1 MASTATTPIWNGTA
15 GPISGSTPFGFYDND
30 PIFQADGPK
39 VANFC
44 ARKLGYPIMEV
55 ELQSGSFYACFEE
68 AISVYAEELYLHKIK
83 DNYLTLEGTSTGSAL
98 NNQVVFPN
106 LNTIINIS
114 ENYGTPIQ
122 VGGYIDQYKA
132 PLYLTASKQTYDL
145 QEWAESRGL
154 VQPGDRVVINRIYY
168 EAQPAINQY
177 YDPYIGGSIN
187 YQGATENFGWASYS
201 PGLNFV
207 LFPIYWDIA
216 RIQEIEMSN
225 IVRRS
230 VYSFSI
236 TNNKLTIFPWPDQDG
251 IVVWIDYAK
260 ESELNNVSKNS
271 PYSGSLGLVTNP
283 SNVPYANITYGQINQ
298 PGKQWIYEYT
308 LALASELLGLIRG
321 KYTQVPVPGAEVTLN
336 GADLVSKGRDQLAAL
351 RERLRG
357 DFDALSRQA
366 QLERKQSENQS
377 ISSTLNEVPMF
388 IYLGS
393 YMIFIINS
401 LLW

>member
-1 MASTATTPIWNGTA
+1 MAVVATTPIWNGSGGA
-15 GPISGSTPFGFYDND
+15 ISGSTPFGFYDSD
-30 PIFQADGPK
+30 ATFQADGPK
-39 VANFC
+39 VANYC

-68 AISVYAEELYLHKIK
+68 AVSVYAEELYQSKIK
-83 DNYLTLEGTSTGSAL
+83 DNYLALEGSSTGSAL
-98 NNQVVFPN
+98 NNTVIVPS
-106 LNTIINIS
+106 LNSIITIA

-122 VGGYIDQYKA
+122 VGGYVNQYKA
-132 PLYLTASKQTYDL
+132 PLYLTSSVQTYDL
-145 QEWAESRGL
+145 QQWAIANNLISSSDGII
-154 VQPGDRVVINRIYY
+154 INKIYY

-207 LFPIYWDIA
+207 LFPIYWDIS

-230 VYSFSI
+230 MYSFQI
-236 TNNKLTIFPWPDQDG
+236 TNNKLTIFPWPDKDG

-260 ESELNNVSKNS
+260 RSEISSITGNS
-271 PYSGSLGLVTNP
+271 PYGTNPGLITNP
-283 SNVPYANITYGQINQ
+283 SNVPYTTITYSQINQ
-298 PGKQWIYEYT
+298 PGRQWIYEYT

-321 KYTQVPVPGAEVTLN
+321 KYTQIPAPGAEVTLN
-336 GADLVSKGRDQLAAL
+336 GADLISKGRDQQVAL
-351 RERLRG
+351 RERLRQ
-357 DFDALSRQA
+357 DFDDMSRRA

-377 ISSTLNEVPMF
+377 ISSTLNDVPMF
-388 IYLGS
+388 IYLG
-393 YMIFIINS
+393 
-401 LLW
+401 

>member
-1 MASTATTPIWNGTA
+1 MASTSTTPIWDGTA

-30 PIFQADGPK
+30 PQFQSDGPK
-39 VANFC
+39 VAQFVS
-44 ARKLGYPIMEV
+44 RKLGYPIMEV
-55 ELQSGSFYACFEE
+55 ELQSGSIYACFEE
-68 AISVYAEELYLHKIK
+68 AISVYAEEVYQSKIK
-83 DNYLTLEGTSTGSAL
+83 DNYISLEGASGASNL
-98 NNQVVFPN
+98 NNTVVVPN
-106 LNTIINIS
+106 LNSIIVMS

-122 VGGYIDQYKA
+122 VGGYVNQYKA
-132 PLYLTASKQTYDL
+132 PLYLTSSQQIYDL
-145 QEWAESRGL
+145 QNWAISGSLIAANDRL
-154 VQPGDRVVINRIYY
+154 VVNRIYY
-168 EAQPAINQY
+168 ESQPAVNQY

-207 LFPIYWDIA
+207 LFPIYWDIS

-225 IVRRS
+225 NVRRS
-230 VYSFSI
+230 MYSFAI
-236 TNNKLTIFPWPDQDG
+236 TNNKLTIFPWPEKDG

-260 ESELNNVSKNS
+260 GSEVSSITGNS
-271 PYSGSLGLVTNP
+271 PYGSNSGLISNP
-283 SNVPYANITYGQINQ
+283 SNVPYTTITYNQINQ
-298 PGKQWIYEYT
+298 PGRQWIYEYV

-336 GADLVSKGRDQLAAL
+336 AADLISKGKEQQVAL

-357 DFDALSRQA
+357 DLADMSRQA

-388 IYLGS
+388 IYIG
-393 YMIFIINS
+393 
-401 LLW
+401 

>member
-30 PIFQADGPK
+30 TTFQLDGPK

-44 ARKLGYPIMEV
+44 ARKLGFPIMEV

-83 DNYLTLEGTSTGSAL
+83 DNYLTLEGTPTGSSL
-98 NNQVVFPN
+98 NNEVVIPN
-106 LNTIINIS
+106 LNYIVNIA

-122 VGGYIDQYKA
+122 VGGYVNQYKA
-132 PLYLTASKQTYDL
+132 PLYLTSSQQTYNL
-145 QEWAESRGL
+145 QAWALSGSL
-154 VQPGDRVVINRIYY
+154 IQPGDRVVINRIYY

-207 LFPIYWDIA
+207 LFPIYWDIS

-225 IVRRS
+225 NVRRS
-230 VYSFSI
+230 MYSFQL
-236 TNNKLTIFPWPDQDG
+236 TNNNLTIFPWPENDG
-251 IVVWIDYAK
+251 IVVYIDYAK
-260 ESELNNVSKNS
+260 FSELNSVQGNS
-271 PYSGSLGLVTNP
+271 PYSGSKNLVTNP
-283 SNVPYANITYGQINQ
+283 SNVPYTNITYSQINQ
-298 PGKQWIYEYT
+298 PGRQWIYEYT

-321 KYTQVPVPGAEVTLN
+321 KYTQIPAPGAEVTLN
-336 GADLVSKGRDQLAAL
+336 GADLISKGRDQQSAL
-351 RERLRG
+351 RERLRA
-357 DFDALSRQA
+357 DFDQLSRQA

-388 IYLGS
+388 IYIG
-393 YMIFIINS
+393 
-401 LLW
+401 

>member
-1 MASTATTPIWNGTA
+1 MASTATTPIWDGSA
-15 GPISGSTPFGFYDND
+15 GSISGSTPFGFYDSD
-30 PIFQADGPK
+30 SQFQADGPK
-39 VANFC
+39 VANYC
-44 ARKLGYPIMEV
+44 ARKLGWPIMDV

-68 AISVYAEELYLHKIK
+68 AISVYAEEVYQSKIK
-83 DNYLTLEGTSTGSAL
+83 DNYLGLEGSPTGSAL
-98 NNQVVFPN
+98 NNTVVVPS
-106 LNTIINIS
+106 LNSIITVA

-122 VGGYIDQYKA
+122 VGGYVNQYKA
-132 PLYLTASKQTYDL
+132 PLYLSQSQQVYDL
-145 QEWAESRGL
+145 QEWAISGSL
-154 VQPGDRVVINRIYY
+154 ITGSDRIVVNRIYY

-225 IVRRS
+225 NVRRS
-230 VYSFSI
+230 YYSFQI
-236 TNNKLTIFPWPDQDG
+236 TNNKLTIFPWPDKDG

-260 ESELNNVSKNS
+260 KSELNSVQANS
-271 PYSGSLGLVTNP
+271 PYSGSTDLVTNP
-283 SNVPYANITYGQINQ
+283 SNVPYSSIVYASINQ
-298 PGKQWIYEYT
+298 PGRQWIYEYT

-321 KYTQVPVPGAEVTLN
+321 KYTQIPAPGSEVTLN
-336 GADLVSKGRDQLAAL
+336 GADLISKGKEAQTAL

-357 DFDALSRQA
+357 DLEDMSRRA

-388 IYLGS
+388 IYIG
-393 YMIFIINS
+393 
-401 LLW
+401 

>member
-1 MASTATTPIWNGTA
+1 MASTSTTPIWDGTA
-15 GPISGSTPFGFYDND
+15 GPIAGATPFGFYDSD
-30 PIFQADGPK
+30 PIFQSDGPK
-39 VANFC
+39 VAQFV

-55 ELQSGSFYACFEE
+55 ELQSGSIYACFEE
-68 AISVYAEELYLHKIK
+68 AVSVYAEEIYQSKIK
-83 DNYLTLEGTSTGSAL
+83 DNYLSLEGGSTGSSL
-98 NNQVVFPN
+98 NNTVVVPN
-106 LNTIINIS
+106 LNSIITVA
-114 ENYGTPIQ
+114 ENYGAPIQ
-122 VGGYIDQYKA
+122 VGGFINEYKA
-132 PLYLTASKQTYDL
+132 PLYLTSSKQVYDL
-145 QEWAESRGL
+145 QAWALSGSL
-154 VQPGDRVVINRIYY
+154 IQSGDRVVINRIHY

-207 LFPIYWDIA
+207 LFPVYWDIQ

-225 IVRRS
+225 TVRRS

-236 TNNKLTIFPWPDQDG
+236 TNNKLTIFPWPDKDG

-260 ESELNNVSKNS
+260 GSEVSSVTGNS
-271 PYSGSLGLVTNP
+271 PYNNANGTPNAGLISNP
-283 SNVPYANITYGQINQ
+283 SNVPYSIMTYNQINQ
-298 PGKQWIYEYT
+298 PGRQWIYEYT

-321 KYTQVPVPGAEVTLN
+321 KYTQVPVPGSEVTLN
-336 GADLVSKGRDQLAAL
+336 AADLIAKGKDQQSLL

-357 DFDALSRQA
+357 DLADMSRQA

-388 IYLGS
+388 IYIG
-393 YMIFIINS
+393 
-401 LLW
+401 

>member
-1 MASTATTPIWNGTA
+1 MASTSTTVIYDGTPGA
-15 GPISGSTPFGFYDND
+15 ISGSTPFGFYDND
-30 PIFQADGPK
+30 ASFQSDGPK
-39 VANFC
+39 VANYC

-55 ELQSGSFYACFEE
+55 ELQDINFYACFEE
-68 AISVYAEELYLHKIK
+68 AISVYSEELYLHKIK
-83 DNYLTLEGTSTGSAL
+83 DNYLTLEGTSTGSNL
-98 NNQVVFPN
+98 NNVVVFPN
-106 LNTIINIS
+106 LNYIINVA

-122 VGGYIDQYKA
+122 VGGYVDEYKA
-132 PLYLTASKQTYDL
+132 PLYLTSSRQTYDL
-145 QEWAESRGL
+145 QDWALSGSL
-154 VQPGDRVVINRIYY
+154 ISAGDRIVINKIHY
-168 EAQPAINQY
+168 EAQPAVNQY

-225 IVRRS
+225 NVRRS
-230 VYSFSI
+230 YYSFSL
-236 TNNKLTIFPWPDQDG
+236 TNNKLTIFPWPDKDG

-260 ESELNNVSKNS
+260 ESELNDVIANS
-271 PYSGSLGLVTNP
+271 PYSGSVNKVTNP
-283 SNVPYANITYGQINQ
+283 SNVPYTNITYAQINQ
-298 PGKQWIYEYT
+298 PGRQWIYEYT

-321 KYTQVPVPGAEVTLN
+321 KYTQIPAPGSEVTLN
-336 GADLVSKGRDQLAAL
+336 SADLISKGREQQNAL

-388 IYLGS
+388 IYLG
-393 YMIFIINS
+393 
-401 LLW
+401 

>member
-1 MASTATTPIWNGTA
+1 MAVVATTPIWNGSGGA
-15 GPISGSTPFGFYDND
+15 ISGSTPFGFYDSD
-30 PIFQADGPK
+30 ATFQADGPK
-39 VANFC
+39 VANYC

-68 AISVYAEELYLHKIK
+68 AVSVYAEELYQSKIK
-83 DNYLTLEGTSTGSAL
+83 DNYLALEGSSTGSAL
-98 NNQVVFPN
+98 NNTVIVPS
-106 LNTIINIS
+106 LNSIITIA

-122 VGGYIDQYKA
+122 VGGYVNEYKA
-132 PLYLTASKQTYDL
+132 PLYLTSSVQTYDL
-145 QEWAESRGL
+145 QQWAIANNLISSSDGII
-154 VQPGDRVVINRIYY
+154 INKIYY

-207 LFPIYWDIA
+207 LFPIYWDIS

-230 VYSFSI
+230 MYSFQI
-236 TNNKLTIFPWPDQDG
+236 TNNKLTIFPWPDKDG

-260 ESELNNVSKNS
+260 RSEISSITGNS
-271 PYSGSLGLVTNP
+271 PYGTNPGLITNP
-283 SNVPYANITYGQINQ
+283 SNVPYTTITYSQINQ
-298 PGKQWIYEYT
+298 PGRQWIYEYT

-321 KYTQVPVPGAEVTLN
+321 KYTQIPAPGAEVTLN
-336 GADLVSKGRDQLAAL
+336 GADLISKGRDQQVAL
-351 RERLRG
+351 RERLRQ
-357 DFDALSRQA
+357 DFDDMSRRA

-377 ISSTLNEVPMF
+377 ISSTLNDVPMF
-388 IYLGS
+388 IYIG
-393 YMIFIINS
+393 
-401 LLW
+401 

>member
-30 PIFQADGPK
+30 TTFQADGPK

-68 AISVYAEELYLHKIK
+68 AIAVYSEELYLHKIK

-98 NNQVVFPN
+98 NNQVVVPN
-106 LNTIINIS
+106 LNYVVNIA

-122 VGGYIDQYKA
+122 VGGYVNQYKA
-132 PLYLTASKQTYDL
+132 PLYLTSSQQTYDL
-145 QEWAESRGL
+145 QSWALSGSL
-154 VQPGDRVVINRIYY
+154 IQQGDRVVINKIWY

-225 IVRRS
+225 NVRRS

-236 TNNKLTIFPWPDQDG
+236 TNNKLTIFPWPDVDG

-260 ESELNNVSKNS
+260 FSELNSLSQNS
-271 PYSGSLGLVTNP
+271 PYSGSAGLITNP
-283 SNVPYANITYGQINQ
+283 SNVPYNNITYSQINQ

-308 LALASELLGLIRG
+308 LALSSELLGLIRG
-321 KYTQVPVPGAEVTLN
+321 KYTQIPAPGAEVTLN
-336 GADLVSKGRDQLAAL
+336 GADLISKGRDQLAAL
-351 RERLRG
+351 RERLRN
-357 DFDALSRQA
+357 DFNELSRQA

-388 IYLGS
+388 IYLG
-393 YMIFIINS
+393 
-401 LLW
+401 